1 MIEASVTKEATEM
14 FTAGTLAV
22 RITLLAAALAV
33 SATLAACGTSPTGR
47 PQIKFKSEDEMA
59 AMGEQSFQQ
68 IRAQTPAS
76 RDQQATAIVNCVAT
90 AIIGQLPVKQRF
102 GWEVVVFDSNQVNA
116 FALPGRK
123 IGVFEGI
130 FRVARNQDQL
140 ATVIGHEV
148 AHVIAQHAN
157 ERVSTSTAAGFGAQ
171 AVSAGGGAGG
181 AAAGAALGVGLQYGV
196 LMPFNRKQETEADV
210 LGLDLM
216 AKAGFDPRQSLP
228 LWENMERQTGEK
240 PAEFVSTHPSG
251 ETRSLNLNN
260 QLPIALEFYEEAKKS
275 QLIPDCGF

>member
-1 MIEASVTKEATEM
+1 MSSALTVACRPILWT
-14 FTAGTLAV
+14 TL
-22 RITLLAAALAV
+22 LAV
-33 SATLAACGTSPTGR
+33 SAMLAGCGTSPTGR
-47 PQIKFKSEDEMA
+47 PQIKFKSEDEMS
-59 AMGEQSFQQ
+59 AMGEQSFMQ
-68 IRAQTPAS
+68 IKAQTPIS
-76 RDQQATAIVNCVAT
+76 GDQQANAIVNCVST

-102 GWEVVVFDSNQVNA
+102 GWEIVVFDSNQVNA

-157 ERVSTSTAAGFGAQ
+157 ERVSTSTVAGYGAQ
-171 AVSAGGGAGG
+171 AVSAGSGAGG
-181 AAAGAALGVGLQYGV
+181 AAVGAALGVGLQYGV

-216 AKAGFDPRQSLP
+216 AKAGFDPNQSLP

-240 PAEFVSTHPSG
+240 PPEFISTHPSG
-251 ETRSLNLNN
+251 ETRSVNLNN
-260 QLPIALEFYEEAKKS
+260 QLPLSLEFYEEAKKNE
-275 QLIPDCGF
+275 LVPDCGF